1 MRVSLLT
8 QNEAVRPPY
17 SALFGALVWVSED
30 PRCDDYSGARHHH
43 ETQRRQLLRK
53 RPSLESLMELSPN
66 LRHETRLT
74 KIPEGEFE

>member
-53 RPSLESLMELSPN
+53 RPSLESL
-66 LRHETRLT
+66 
-74 KIPEGEFE
+74 KIAD